1 MARKKAL
8 AAMKKK
14 KKVFPKSSRFKNYF
28 SSFVLVIAYFN
39 CSNIE
44 NF

>member
-8 AAMKKK
+8 AAMKK